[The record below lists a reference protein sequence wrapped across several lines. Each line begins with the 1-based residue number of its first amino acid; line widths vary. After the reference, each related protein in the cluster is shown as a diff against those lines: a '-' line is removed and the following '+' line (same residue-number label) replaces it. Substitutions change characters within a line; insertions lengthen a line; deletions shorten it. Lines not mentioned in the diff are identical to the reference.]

1 MALTNEERAELDYTC
16 QCGDSGHDHLATP
29 IWNAPYRVGKC
40 RNCLHCEQYR
50 LGDEG
55 ERL

>member
-1 MALTNEERAELDYTC
+1 MALTQEERAELDYAC
-16 QCGDSGHDHLATP
+16 QCGDSGFDHLATP
-29 IWNAPYRVGKC
+29 LWNAPYRVGKC